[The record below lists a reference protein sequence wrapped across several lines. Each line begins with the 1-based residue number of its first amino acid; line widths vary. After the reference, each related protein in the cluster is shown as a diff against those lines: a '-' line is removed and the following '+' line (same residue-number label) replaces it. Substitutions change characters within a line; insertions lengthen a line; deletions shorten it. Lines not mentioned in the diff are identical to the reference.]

1 MNEKEFLRLL
11 SGIDPELIADAAP
24 KCEKLHEDAESDENT
39 EVLSYDMR
47 EVRIVDMDAKAKK
60 RRKIIIPALI
70 AAVLMTGGVTA
81 AVVASHGK
89 VVIEN
94 SKSDNETSSDSES
107 SALKLPENAEP
118 VTTLGFNLTDQ
129 QDQPAARNREFLW
142 KDGYPFEAAAGW
154 YHNSCKTEIKHT
166 IDTGHTWIEHNDS
179 VLCYS
184 DKETGQT
191 VPLCAKPECLHDG
204 NLYCTATTKA
214 YQGSHADNAFIY
226 YDGYLYRISKK
237 FIYDKTGATR
247 EQMPH
252 TVLLRYE
259 PDGTGITELHDFG
272 NSGQYIAPVLHRGYI
287 WCCTAKLINFESSDT
302 DYTVEGGFGIYGYE
316 LATGKIVTLLE
327 FMPEEKR
334 SEIEMPKSMFGSGD
348 YLYVRCQNWVAT
360 GLSKGI
366 SRISLVTG
374 KAEPLEQLA
383 HQVFTDGKDMIWYSY
398 EDSETDS
405 VGNQVIHHRDLQTD
419 KDELLCRALE
429 GAELDKTYMNPK
441 KMNQGMYFD
450 YDESM
455 ATLYD
460 GHLFASDFGLTE
472 DCMLKIYD
480 MNLKLIAS
488 IPTEG
493 TMFENPVYLNVQ
505 NGRLYA
511 QSYDNWVYCEVSE
524 LLEKRENAEW
534 HKAYEM
540 QKGGD
545 TP

>member
-24 KCEKLHEDAESDENT
+24 KSEKLHEDAENDENT

-94 SKSDNETSSDSES
+94 SKSESSQSSDES
-107 SALKLPENAEP
+107 SRAKLPDNAEP
-118 VTTLGFNLTDQ
+118 VTTLGLHLTDQ
-129 QDQPAARNREFLW
+129 QDQPAARTPEFRYT
-142 KDGYPFEAAAGW
+142 DGYPFEAAAGW
-154 YHNSCKTEIKHT
+154 YHNSCKTVIKHT
-166 IDTGHTWIEHNDS
+166 NDTGHTWIERKDS

-214 YQGSHADNAFIY
+214 YQESHADNSFIY
-226 YDGYLYRISKK
+226 YDGYLYRFTVKY
-237 FIYDKTGATR
+237 IYDETGTAR
-247 EQMPH
+247 EKMPH

-272 NSGQYIAPVLHRGYI
+272 TGGQYITPVLHRGYI

-302 DYTVEGGFGIYGYE
+302 DYTGEGGFGIYGYE
-316 LATGKIVTLLE
+316 LATGKLVTLLE
-327 FMPEEKR
+327 FMPEVKR
-334 SEIEMPKSMFGSGD
+334 SEIELPKSMFGSGD
-348 YLYVRCQNWVAT
+348 YLYVRCQNWVAS
-360 GLSKGI
+360 GLYKGL

-374 KAEPLEQLA
+374 KSEPLEQLA
-383 HQVFTDGKDMIWYSY
+383 DVVFTDGKDMLWYSWD
-398 EDSETDS
+398 ESETDS
-405 VGNQVIHHRDLQTD
+405 VGNQVIHHRDLQTG
-419 KDELLCRALE
+419 KDEIFCRALE
-429 GAELDKTYMNPK
+429 GAELNKTYVNPK
-441 KMNQGMYFD
+441 KIRQDHYF
-450 YDESM
+450 YCGETEG
-455 ATLYD
+455 TLCD
-460 GHLFASDFGLTE
+460 GHLFISDFGLTE
-472 DCMLKIYD
+472 DRMLKIYD
-480 MNLKLIAS
+480 MNMKLVAG

-493 TMFENPVYLNVQ
+493 TMFENPVHLNVQ